1 MGVRGRRVG
10 RCAWLATLTFV
21 ATSGLAFAQAG
32 TFNGRVLDQGDAVLP
47 GVTVTATNTSTGVVR
62 TTVTNAE
69 GLYYMP
75 GLEPGIYD
83 VKTELTGFA
92 GAMRERIALGV
103 NATLTVDF
111 KMNVASLNETL
122 TVTGDAPIIE
132 VTQSKVAS
140 TIQANQL
147 ENLPMITRSVSGM
160 LALLPGAAPM
170 APTHRSKE
178 NVGSVS
184 IGGASGT
191 NVMPTV
197 DGADNR
203 DNRYGGP
210 LLTFTTEALEQFQL
224 ATSQFT
230 AADGRT
236 GGAALTMVTKS
247 GTNQF
252 HGSAFLFARDKAL
265 TAKDYFSEAAGQ
277 AKPPFNRKQFGGSV
291 GGPILSNRMFFFGAI
306 EQVQDDTAVPV
317 PDDLYSQLQLLVPL
331 GLANPNHPH
340 AGPTPGRLK
349 LYTGKVNAQLSNT
362 QSTMIRYAG
371 QRDYRDA
378 VTFNVRNDLREPE
391 NSSIKMWSVVGQH
404 SWVMGTRGLNQL
416 TVQANHLYRLS
427 DVTSAIT
434 GAHYTRDFP
443 DVPVFSN
450 PPSLAFPAVTVG
462 AGGSGGSLT
471 DTYVIQFKDDISQLV
486 GNHALKTGV
495 DMKTLP
501 NLGLLNANEHF
512 PTVTFFDDPSVILSN
527 SNGRYPQGLSTPGVV
542 RQWQQ
547 ANPIRAEDINYG
559 AKQFATWF
567 QDDWRAMPRLT
578 LNLGVRYDIDF
589 NFYDQR
595 NIANNATREV
605 LLAIGNTQYTG
616 VPETPT
622 RDISPRVGF
631 AWDMAG
637 DGRRVVRGGW
647 GLYFDQ
653 FNTGGA
659 GDASSQNKRPLNA
672 LATLTNTTYGTGQ
685 LATYR
690 FGIDPLPAQPQES
703 NSLPRGAA
711 GEYLAPDITDPRN
724 QQMHVGYAHQLAPN
738 TAVSVDFTHVI
749 GRREFRRINI
759 NPIVNGTRVLAPD
772 FVRVYGIPDKL
783 NAVNILVTNNESRYD
798 ALTVQF
804 QRRVQRV
811 TIQAHY
817 TLAGAYAY
825 GGSTGAR
832 AGAAV
837 AQDQFDQFA
846 EGEWGPTGNDERHR
860 GVIMGVFELPYGIQ
874 VSPVFQAATARPYTL
889 TAGQDL
895 NRDGTNNDRYIDP
908 VTLKQVAVN
917 SQRGDPTTVMDV
929 RTTKFF
935 ALGGERKIG
944 VFAEVFNVLN
954 TANFGNSYT
963 GNGRSATFKQ
973 PTGFVPG
980 IGYALQLQLG
990 ARFLF

>member
-1 MGVRGRRVG
+1 MRPLRFLSGPV
-10 RCAWLATLTFV
+10 LILLTM
-21 ATSGLAFAQAG
+21 TSSAFAQAG

-47 GVTVTATNTSTGVVR
+47 GVTVTAANVSTGVSR

-69 GLYYMP
+69 GLYFMP
-75 GLEPGIYD
+75 GLDPGIYD
-83 VKTELTGFA
+83 VKSELAGFSPA
-92 GAMRERIALGV
+92 ARERVTLGV
-103 NATLTVDF
+103 NATITLDF
-111 KMNVASLNETL
+111 RMRVAALNETI
-122 TVTGDAPIIE
+122 TVTGDAPVIE

-184 IGGASGT
+184 FGGASGT

-247 GTNQF
+247 GTNLL
-252 HGSAFLFARDKAL
+252 HGSAFLFVRDKSMS
-265 TAKDYFSEAAGQ
+265 AKDYFTKAANQ
-277 AKPPFNRKQFGGSV
+277 EKAPFNRKQFGGSI
-291 GGPILSNRMFFFGAI
+291 GGPIVRNRMFFFGAL
-306 EQVQDDTAVPV
+306 EQVQDNTAVPV
-317 PDDLYSQLQLLVPL
+317 PDELYSQLQLLVPL
-331 GLANPNHPH
+331 GLAYPKHPH

-349 LYTGKVNAQLSNT
+349 LYTVKVNDQLTNT
-362 QSTMIRYAG
+362 QSMMVRYAG

-391 NSSIKMWSVVGQH
+391 NSSIKMWSAVVQH
-404 SWVMGTRGLNQL
+404 NWVLGNRGLNQL
-416 TVQANHLYRLS
+416 TGQVNHLYRLS
-427 DVTSAIT
+427 DVTSAVT
-434 GAHYTRDFP
+434 GEHYTRDFP
-443 DVPVFSN
+443 RVPVFSN
-450 PPSLAFPAVTVG
+450 PPSLSFPSVTVG
-462 AGGSGGSLT
+462 AGGAGGSLT
-471 DTYVIQFKDDISQLV
+471 DTYVIQVKDDISQLL
-486 GNHALKTGV
+486 GNHAIKTGV
-495 DMKTLP
+495 DIKALP
-501 NLGLLNANEHF
+501 KLGLLNANEHF
-512 PTVTFFDDPSVILSN
+512 PTLTFFDDPSVILSN

-547 ANPIRAEDINYG
+547 ANPVRSEDINYG

-567 QDDWRAMPRLT
+567 QDDWRATARLT
-578 LNLGVRYDIDF
+578 LNLGVRYDVDM

-605 LLAIGNTQYTG
+605 LLAIGNTSYTG
-616 VPETPT
+616 VPTTPT
-622 RDISPRVGF
+622 KDISPRVGF
-631 AWDMAG
+631 ALDLSG
-637 DGRRVVRGGW
+637 DGRHVLRGGY

-659 GDASSQNKRPLNA
+659 GDAAAQNKRPLNA

-690 FGIDPLPAQPQES
+690 FLVDPLPAQPKDA
-703 NSLPRGAA
+703 NTLPRGAA
-711 GEYLAPDITDPRN
+711 GEYLAPDVTDPRN
-724 QQMHVGYAHQLAPN
+724 HQMHVGYAHQLATN
-738 TAVSVDFTHVI
+738 TAVSVDYTHII
-749 GRREFRRINI
+749 GRHEFRRINL
-759 NPIVNGTRVLAPD
+759 NPIVNGTRLLAPD
-772 FVRVYGIPDKL
+772 FMRVYGISDVL
-783 NAVNILVTNNESRYD
+783 NAINILTTDNRSRYD

-804 QRRVQRV
+804 QRRMPRV
-811 TIQAHY
+811 TLQAHY

-825 GGSTGAR
+825 GGSTGNR
-832 AGAAV
+832 SGATV

-846 EGEWGPTGNDERHR
+846 KGEWGPTGNDERHR
-860 GVIMGVFELPYGIQ
+860 GVVMGVFDLAYGIQ
-874 VSPVFQAATARPYTL
+874 VSPVYQAASARPYTL

-895 NRDGTNNDRYIDP
+895 NRDGTNNDRYVDP
-908 VTLKQVAVN
+908 ATGKQVSVN
-917 SQRGDPTTVMDV
+917 SQRGDPTSVLDV

-935 ALGGERKIG
+935 SLSGERKIG
-944 VFAEVFNVLN
+944 VFAEVFNLFN
-954 TANFGNSYT
+954 TANFGNAYT
-963 GNGRSATFKQ
+963 GNARSASFRQ
-973 PTGFVPG
+973 PTGTIPG
-980 IGYALQLQLG
+980 IGYSRQLQLG

>member
-1 MGVRGRRVG
+1 LRR
-10 RCAWLATLTFV
+10 RRASAYAILTL
-21 ATSGLAFAQAG
+21 
-32 TFNGRVLDQGDAVLP
+32 
-47 GVTVTATNTSTGVVR
+47 
-62 TTVTNAE
+62 
-69 GLYYMP
+69 
-75 GLEPGIYD
+75 
-83 VKTELTGFA
+83 
-92 GAMRERIALGV
+92 
-103 NATLTVDF
+103 DF
-111 KMNVASLNETL
+111 KMSVASLNETV
-122 TVTGDAPIIE
+122 TVTGESPIIE

-140 TIQANQL
+140 TIQANEL

-184 IGGASGT
+184 FGGASGT

-252 HGSAFLFARDKAL
+252 HGSTFLFVRDRSM
-265 TAKDYFSEAAGQ
+265 TAKDYFTSAGNQ
-277 AKPPFNRKQFGGSV
+277 EKPPFNRKQFGGSI
-291 GGPILSNRMFFFGAI
+291 GGPIVHSRMFFFGAL
-306 EQVQDDTAVPV
+306 EQVKENTAIAVPA
-317 PDDLYSQLQLLVPL
+317 DLYNQLQLLVPL

-340 AGPTPGRLK
+340 AGLIPGRLR
-349 LYTGKVNAQLSNT
+349 LYTVKTNLQLTNT
-362 QSTMIRYAG
+362 HSLMGRVAG
-371 QRDYRDA
+371 QKDDRDA
-378 VTFNVRNDLREPE
+378 VTFSARNDLREPE
-391 NSSIKMWSVVGQH
+391 NSKIKMWSVVGQH
-404 SWVMGTRGLNQL
+404 NWVIGNRGLNQL
-416 TVQANHLYRLS
+416 TGQVNHLYRLS

-434 GAHYTRDFP
+434 GEHYTRDYP
-443 DVPVFSN
+443 NIPVFSN

-471 DTYVIQFKDDISQLV
+471 DTYVIEAKDDMSQLR
-486 GNHALKTGV
+486 GNHALKFGG
-495 DMKTLP
+495 DFKALP
-501 NLGLLNANEHF
+501 KLGLLNANEHF

-527 SNGRYPQGLSTPGVV
+527 SNGRYPQGLATPGVV

-547 ANPIRAEDINYG
+547 ANQVRSEDINYG
-559 AKQFATWF
+559 AKQFSTWF
-567 QDDWRAMPRLT
+567 QDDWRAKPRLT
-578 LNLGVRYDIDF
+578 LNMGVRYDIDF

-595 NIANNATREV
+595 NIANNATRLV
-605 LLAIGNTQYTG
+605 LLAIGNTTYTG
-616 VPETPT
+616 IPRTPT
-622 RDISPRVGF
+622 KDISPRVGF
-631 AWDMAG
+631 AWDMSG
-637 DGRRVVRGGW
+637 NGRHVLRGGY

-690 FGIDPLPAQPQES
+690 FGVDPLPAQPKDTS
-703 NSLPRGAA
+703 SLPRGAA
-711 GEYLAPDITDPRN
+711 GEYLAPDITDPYN
-724 QQMHVGYAHQLAPN
+724 HQAHIGYAHQLAPN
-738 TAVSVDFTHVI
+738 TAVTIDFTHVV
-749 GRREFRRINI
+749 GRHEFRRINL
-759 NPIVNGTRVLAPD
+759 NPIVNGTRLLSPD
-772 FVRVYGIPDKL
+772 FMRVYGIPDTL
-783 NAVNILVTNNESRYD
+783 NAVNVLVTNNKSRYD
-798 ALTVQF
+798 ALTFQF
-804 QRRVQRV
+804 QRRMEKV

-817 TLAGAYAY
+817 TIAGAYAY

-832 AGAAV
+832 SGAAV

-846 EGEWGPTGNDERHR
+846 RGEWGPTGNDERHR
-860 GVIMGVFELPYGIQ
+860 VVALGVFELPYGVQ
-874 VSPVFQAATARPYTL
+874 LSPVFQAASARPYTL

-908 VTLKQVAVN
+908 ATGNQVSVN
-917 SQRGDPTTVMDV
+917 SQRGDPTMVMDL

-935 ALGGERKIG
+935 SLGGERKIG
-944 VFAEVFNVLN
+944 VFAEAFNLFN
-954 TANFGNSYT
+954 QANFGSSFT

-973 PTGFVPG
+973 PTALIPG
-980 IGYALQLQLG
+980 VGYPRQLQLG
-990 ARFLF
+990 ARLLF